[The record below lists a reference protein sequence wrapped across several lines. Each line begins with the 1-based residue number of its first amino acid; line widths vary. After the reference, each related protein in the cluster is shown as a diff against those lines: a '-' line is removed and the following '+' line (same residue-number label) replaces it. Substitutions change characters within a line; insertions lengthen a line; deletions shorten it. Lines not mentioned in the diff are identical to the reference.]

1 MGQKT
6 GDTSLDSYVLLD
18 GSVPFSRLQLPPH
31 RGWQLD
37 NAILR
42 PPLAF
47 RIHAE
52 ISDLGFMRGTGDTT
66 LHQVAISQRVM
77 PSFSKLMGRGF
88 GSYWV
93 KGMKKGELVLCR
105 PLDGSDD
112 GPGGYEGKGT
122 VQVKVTEL
130 VEHTHLPYSGHGLT
144 LLSRLSLY
152 YHFKLCLSHLE

>member
-6 GDTSLDSYVLLD
+6 GDPSLDSYVLLE

-42 PPLAF
+42 PLFVF
-47 RIHAE
+47 RISAE

-66 LHQVAISQRVM
+66 LHQVAISLRVM

-112 GPGGYEGKGT
+112 GPG

-130 VEHTHLPYSGHGLT
+130 VEHTHPPYSGHGLT
-144 LLSRLSLY
+144 LLSKLSLY
-152 YHFKLCLSHLE
+152 YHFKLCLSHPE